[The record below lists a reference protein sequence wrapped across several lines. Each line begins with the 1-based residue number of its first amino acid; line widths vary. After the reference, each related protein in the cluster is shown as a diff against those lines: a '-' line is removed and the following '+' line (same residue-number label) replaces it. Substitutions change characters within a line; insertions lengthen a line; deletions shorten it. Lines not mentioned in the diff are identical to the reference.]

1 VRQMLTFAL
10 AKVDKSA
17 IIEVVRLKT
26 VAMKSRPK
34 IVNMLYGAQD
44 YVSGEELAKELGIS
58 RTAVWKQI
66 RELKNEDFIIEAKP
80 GLGYKIIAYP
90 DRLLPIIVEKGL
102 TTSVMGRNIYYYQT
116 LDSTNSLARSLAQE
130 GAVEGSLVIAEEQVG
145 GRGRCGRRWVSP
157 KGVNILASIIL
168 RPNILPHQIPQLAI
182 LGTVSVAGSIHK
194 VAVIEAELRWPNEIL
209 LNNKRVGGIL
219 IEFSAELDRVNFV
232 ILGIGI
238 NVNFDLSEFPEL
250 AGEATSL
257 WMETGVKVSR
267 VELLQILLEQIENN
281 YTLLTGGKFHQL
293 WQRWNTLCWGI
304 GKWVQVASVGGKQS
318 GILKGMD
325 ENGCVI
331 IARIDGERRIAM
343 SGDVSLKA
351 D

>member
-1 VRQMLTFAL
+1 MRSKL
-10 AKVDKSA
+10 
-17 IIEVVRLKT
+17 
-26 VAMKSRPK
+26 K
-34 IVNMLYGAQD
+34 IVNMLYGAED
-44 YVSGEELAKELGIS
+44 YVSGEELAKGLGIS

-66 RELKNEDFIIEAKP
+66 RELKKADFVIEAKP
-80 GLGYKIIAYP
+80 RLGYKIVSYP
-90 DRLLPIIVEKGL
+90 DKLLPIIVEKGL
-102 TTSVMGRNIYYYQT
+102 RTSVIGRNIYYYQS
-116 LDSTNSLARSLAQE
+116 LGSTNTVAKSLAEE
-130 GAVEGSLVIAEEQVG
+130 GAVEGSLIIAEEQES

-168 RPNILPHQIPQLAI
+168 RPNILPHQTPQLAI
-182 LGTVSVAGSIHK
+182 LGAVSVADSVRKMTGM
-194 VAVIEAELRWPNEIL
+194 EAELRWPNEIL

-219 IEFSAELDRVNFV
+219 TEFSAELDRVDFV

-257 WMETGVKVSR
+257 WMETRIKVSR
-267 VELLQILLEQIENN
+267 IELLQILLEQIENN
-281 YTLLTGGKFHQL
+281 YTLLTGGKFHRL
-293 WQRWNTLCWGI
+293 WQRWHILCWGI

-325 ENGCVI
+325 DSGCLI
-331 IARIDGERRIAM
+331 IARVDGERRIAM

-351 D
+351 S